1 MAITNSD
8 LIEQYSSL
16 HSSKDYGVTG
26 HYFWPHIQACI
37 IDLKPDSLLE
47 YGCGQSSLVDEL
59 DYEDAVYN
67 RYDPAIPKFS
77 EINVQNVDFIINTD
91 VLEHIPED
99 DLGDVL
105 KHMNSL
111 SANVFFNIATGPA
124 KHILPNG
131 QNAHCTIWTA
141 DKWLAKIQEYFPD
154 ANLCYVKDGK
164 NCLIIIGVGGVGMMG
179 LQIAKAAF
187 NCKPIVVDVDEEK
200 VAKLNKGV
208 IPIYEPGLESV
219 VKTNFKAGNLRFTT
233 NAEEAV
239 KHAKIQFIAVGTPPD
254 EDGSADLQYVLKVAE
269 TVARYMEDEKIIID
283 KSTVPVGF
291 TDGIKLFAGSVSVIA
306 LLVAGIGIM
315 NIMLVSVTERIK
327 EIGIRKAIG
336 ATKRDILSQFL
347 MEAIFLSQFG
357 GVVGVILGVAGGN
370 LVAVLLKVP
379 AVIPMDWAFYG
390 MAVCSFIGIGF
401 GIYPAYRAA
410 NLDPIE
416 SLRFE

>member
-16 HSSKDYGVTG
+16 HSPKDYGVTG

-164 NCLIIIGVGGVGMMG
+164 NCLIITWASPVKKLINE
-179 LQIAKAAF
+179 IEIYRA
-187 NCKPIVVDVDEEK
+187 IVSIEK
-200 VAKLNKGV
+200 VTLLK
-208 IPIYEPGLESV
+208 
-219 VKTNFKAGNLRFTT
+219 
-233 NAEEAV
+233 
-239 KHAKIQFIAVGTPPD
+239 KI
-254 EDGSADLQYVLKVAE
+254 
-269 TVARYMEDEKIIID
+269 
-283 KSTVPVGF
+283 
-291 TDGIKLFAGSVSVIA
+291 
-306 LLVAGIGIM
+306 
-315 NIMLVSVTERIK
+315 ERT
-327 EIGIRKAIG
+327 IRLIRN
-336 ATKRDILSQFL
+336 T
-347 MEAIFLSQFG
+347 
-357 GVVGVILGVAGGN
+357 VVGKQRFRKIKNSLS
-370 LVAVLLKVP
+370 LK
-379 AVIPMDWAFYG
+379 DT
-390 MAVCSFIGIGF
+390 
-401 GIYPAYRAA
+401 
-410 NLDPIE
+410 LK
-416 SLRFE
+416 